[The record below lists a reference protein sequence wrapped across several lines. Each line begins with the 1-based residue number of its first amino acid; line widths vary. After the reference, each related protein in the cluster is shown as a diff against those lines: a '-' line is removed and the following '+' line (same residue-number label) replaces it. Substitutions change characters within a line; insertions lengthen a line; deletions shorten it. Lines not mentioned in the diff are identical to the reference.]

1 MEDSGYLENPT
12 NSINASCDLTG
23 KNITVGIAATAFTVS
38 FLTILGN
45 ALVVIAIAVDPYKE
59 LRTIPNYLILNLAV
73 CDLFVGPSEV
83 LLGLLHFYPDSSHL
97 YLVAYTAI
105 YFSMVASALT
115 ILTLAFERYIVV
127 AAPLQSKEYLIYS
140 HLKLAIVYIWLIA
153 GCVASLSLL
162 NKCHEAE
169 YQLIVAD
176 AIGIP
181 TMLFMIVIYLRIFCL
196 VRRFIRRDLED
207 SVGSEQQSLLRS
219 YDQLAEGIR
228 KREKEVAYS
237 VFLFVGVFF
246 LCWAPC
252 FIMENVI
259 YLDKNP
265 GRLLA
270 VADWVRFLGML
281 NSLLNPLIYAFRYAK
296 FRKAT
301 VAILFSSIY
310 RLKNVTLL

>member
-1 MEDSGYLENPT
+1 M
-12 NSINASCDLTG
+12 
-23 KNITVGIAATAFTVS
+23 S
-38 FLTILGN
+38 FLTIIGN

-83 LLGLLHFYPDSSHL
+83 LLGLLHFIPDSPHFGIW

-127 AAPLQSKEYLIYS
+127 AAPLQSKDYLIYS

-162 NKCHEAE
+162 NKSHEKE

-181 TMLFMIVIYLRIFCL
+181 TMLFMIVIYLRIFYL

-207 SVGSEQQSLLRS
+207 SFASEQQSLLRS

-252 FIMENVI
+252 FVMENVI

-265 GRLLA
+265 ERLCR

-301 VAILFSSIY
+301 LAILYSSIY
-310 RLKNVTLL
+310 RLKNL

>member
-1 MEDSGYLENPT
+1 M
-12 NSINASCDLTG
+12 
-23 KNITVGIAATAFTVS
+23 S

-83 LLGLLHFYPDSSHL
+83 LLGLLHFIPDRHL
-97 YLVAYTAI
+97 YLVAYTAT

-115 ILTLAFERYIVV
+115 ILTLVFERYIVV

-162 NKCHEAE
+162 NKCHEKK
-169 YQLIVAD
+169 YRLIVTD

-181 TMLFMIVIYLRIFCL
+181 MMLFMIVIYLRIFYL

-252 FIMENVI
+252 FVM
-259 YLDKNP
+259 
-265 GRLLA
+265 
-270 VADWVRFLGML
+270 
-281 NSLLNPLIYAFRYAK
+281 
-296 FRKAT
+296 
-301 VAILFSSIY
+301 
-310 RLKNVTLL
+310 